1 MILVDTG
8 AWFAAF
14 VPNDPDHAAADT
26 WLETNREP
34 LVTTDYV
41 IDELLTLL
49 KVRGELQ
56 RALRLG
62 ASLLAGEIA
71 QIAWV
76 TPDDVQQAWQ
86 TFQRYQDKGWSFT
99 GCVSRVVMERLGL
112 RTAFAF
118 DDDFRQFGT
127 VIIVP

>member
-1 MILVDTG
+1 MIFVDTG

-14 VPNDPDHAAADT
+14 VPNDPDHITADA
-26 WLETNREP
+26 WLETNVDP

-41 IDELLTLL
+41 LDELLTLL
-49 KVRGELQ
+49 KMRGEYR

-71 QIAWV
+71 TIAWV
-76 TPDDVQQAWQ
+76 LPNDIRQAW
-86 TFQRYQDKGWSFT
+86 TIFQRYQDKGWSFT
-99 GCVSRVVMERLGL
+99 DCVSRVVMQRLEIQ
-112 RTAFAF
+112 TAFAF

-127 VIIVP
+127 VTVVP